1 MDAKVMK
8 RAVVVLLCLLAR
20 CPANHRMGAQR
31 GHSVDHEYPRC
42 CICCMESHFEV
53 V

>member
-20 CPANHRMGAQR
+20 CPANHRMGEPNV
-31 GHSVDHEYPRC
+31 GIVS
-42 CICCMESHFEV
+42 IMNI
-53 V
+53 